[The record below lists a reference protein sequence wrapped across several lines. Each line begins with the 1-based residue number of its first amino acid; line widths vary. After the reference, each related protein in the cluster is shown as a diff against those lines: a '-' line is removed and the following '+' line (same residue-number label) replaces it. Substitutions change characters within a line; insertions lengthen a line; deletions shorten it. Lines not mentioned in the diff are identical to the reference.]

1 MWRWKELQRLKW
13 VHLSWDRSCT
23 GNLFSPTDFI
33 HFWYWKIFVAKFS
46 SFLSPGPSS
55 CLFKCHSVYRFIIL
69 NNLIFSFLDRSVVP
83 NHRMVY
89 LAVLTL
95 QDNVPWRCTRFTHC
109 HHSKNTLFTTCT
121 TSQDALGFL
130 QTLTVQHGYKSEDNL
145 KLVWTSVLNSLC
157 WYHSHALE
165 CSKSRKHSVCQ
176 KSNSIGVTWGYL

>member
-69 NNLIFSFLDRSVVP
+69 NNLIFSFPRPKCSSKSPHGLFGCVDFAGQCALTVYSVYTLSSQQKYTIHNMHNFSRCSWLFTNINGATWLQERRQSEISVDFSSE
-83 NHRMVY
+83 
-89 LAVLTL
+89 LTL
-95 QDNVPWRCTRFTHC
+95 LISF
-109 HHSKNTLFTTCT
+109 TCT
-121 TSQDALGFL
+121 W
-130 QTLTVQHGYKSEDNL
+130 VQYKSFPP
-145 KLVWTSVLNSLC
+145 
-157 WYHSHALE
+157 
-165 CSKSRKHSVCQ
+165 
-176 KSNSIGVTWGYL
+176 